1 MPIEYYSEKHR
12 TMISTTLCGQFLV
25 SNNNPSDYQAKEFY
39 TLHRDA
45 IQEIAEGNK
54 LWGETASEKMILFRQ
69 YITKKWFIVSSNT
82 KLVER
87 WVKDSNECTI
97 SGKDESSS
105 TIIAIC
111 RSSTVFEYKLEARD
125 EAERRVLK
133 GNQYI
138 TSGKKGE
145 RINRKTNQLE
155 LRTNKLRNIRGSSYS
170 ALVIKKTII
179 RNEKLE
185 SNKNMGHVRS
195 SIRRKLTSK
204 GDQFNTARIDKSVE
218 NYAHI
223 LLSDAPIPIRN
234 AIQRQR
240 GIDTTTHMCGEVLYS
255 ATRIIHIPLIRQELT
270 ARGVAFEQSW
280 SIKGLVSLLK
290 DNDTSTQR
298 IALEGNTRETVDDS
312 RINSKSFLPIAT
324 TADRYN
330 L

>member
-1 MPIEYYSEKHR
+1 M
-12 TMISTTLCGQFLV
+12 
-25 SNNNPSDYQAKEFY
+25 
-39 TLHRDA
+39 
-45 IQEIAEGNK
+45 
-54 LWGETASEKMILFRQ
+54 
-69 YITKKWFIVSSNT
+69 
-82 KLVER
+82 
-87 WVKDSNECTI
+87 
-97 SGKDESSS
+97 
-105 TIIAIC
+105 
-111 RSSTVFEYKLEARD
+111 FEYKLEARD

-133 GNQYI
+133 GNQFI

-145 RINRKTNQLE
+145 RINQKTNQLE

-170 ALVIKKTII
+170 ALVIRKTII

-218 NYAHI
+218 KYAHI

-280 SIKGLVSLLK
+280 SIKRLVSLLK
-290 DNDTSTQR
+290 DNDTSAQR
-298 IALEGNTRETVDDS
+298 IALEGDTRETADES